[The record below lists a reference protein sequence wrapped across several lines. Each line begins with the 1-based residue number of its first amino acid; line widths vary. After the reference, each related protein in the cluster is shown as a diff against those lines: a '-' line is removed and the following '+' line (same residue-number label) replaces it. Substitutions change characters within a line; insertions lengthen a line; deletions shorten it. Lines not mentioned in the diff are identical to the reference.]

1 MTASNAKPQGFK
13 TRSTGSR
20 RRSVDTALRRTRP
33 SRERRGR
40 SNPEPRELPLRLV
53 PDVRDRLQ
61 VRLAALGVRP
71 DRIVS
76 HVANLTHRAAQS
88 VRRWFDPETPGL
100 PDLESFAR
108 LCEGLGCSADEVIG
122 LAPADQATQDR
133 CRDVAAV
140 ADSIYAMTE
149 ALRKR
154 GGTGKPMRVPGD
166 EMAPQLHEGDLVFVD
181 TGIDH
186 LAGNGLY
193 ALEYDGKLLIRRI
206 EQRLGGRLV
215 LKCTNRT
222 YQDWELAES
231 TAVRRSGLKILG
243 KVQGSI
249 GMRVF

>member
-1 MTASNAKPQGFK
+1 M
-13 TRSTGSR
+13 
-20 RRSVDTALRRTRP
+20 
-33 SRERRGR
+33 
-40 SNPEPRELPLRLV
+40 
-53 PDVRDRLQ
+53 
-61 VRLAALGVRP
+61 
-71 DRIVS
+71 S
-76 HVANLTHRAAQS
+76 HVASLTHRAAQS

-108 LCEGLGCSADEVIG
+108 LCKGLGCSADEVMG
-122 LAPADQATQDR
+122 LTPEDPETREQ
-133 CRDVAAV
+133 CREAIVM

-149 ALRKR
+149 ALRRR

-166 EMAPQLHEGDLVFVD
+166 EMEPHLHEGDLVFVD
-181 TGIDH
+181 VGIGH

-222 YQDWELAES
+222 YQDWELVES

>member
-1 MTASNAKPQGFK
+1 MTVSNAKPKGFK
-13 TRSTGSR
+13 TR
-20 RRSVDTALRRTRP
+20 P
-33 SRERRGR
+33 RGR
-40 SNPEPRELPLRLV
+40 AAVSAIKRVRLLHGKEPHDVAGLPAQPLRLV

-71 DRIVS
+71 DRVVS
-76 HVANLTHRAAQS
+76 HVAGLTHRAAQS
-88 VRRWFDPETPGL
+88 VRRWFDPATPGL
-100 PDLESFAR
+100 PDLQSFAR
-108 LCEGLGCSADEVIG
+108 LCQGLGCSADEIIG
-122 LAPADQATQDR
+122 MVAPDQATLER
-133 CRDVAAV
+133 CREVLV
-140 ADSIYAMTE
+140 IADSIYAIAE

-154 GGTGKPMRVPGD
+154 GGAGEPMRVPGD
-166 EMAPQLHEGDLVFVD
+166 EMAPQLREGDLVFVD

-249 GMRVF
+249 CMRVL